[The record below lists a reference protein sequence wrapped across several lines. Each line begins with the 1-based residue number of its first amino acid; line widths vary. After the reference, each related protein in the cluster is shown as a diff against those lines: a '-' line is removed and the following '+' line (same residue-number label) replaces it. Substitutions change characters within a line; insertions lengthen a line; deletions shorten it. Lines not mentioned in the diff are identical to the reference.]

1 MHCGMLIVITQSDYC
16 SLFQASPQHLTPHTI
31 GCIIR
36 LVKHFTQIPSAG
48 LLVRQISDHLLF
60 NPALWI
66 HSEPQV
72 KACQVD
78 TVFDIL
84 QSHIKYN
91 MSIESQQTTFMSS
104 NHFHFSFTN

>member
-1 MHCGMLIVITQSDYC
+1 M
-16 SLFQASPQHLTPHTI
+16 
-31 GCIIR
+31 
-36 LVKHFTQIPSAG
+36 KHFTQIPSAG

-72 KACQVD
+72 KACQVN

-104 NHFHFSFTN
+104 NLHLAKFFVHKLGDSKIAQN